1 MSGVHV
7 DFGGYDLQMLRL
19 AKKKR
24 RISCRDF
31 YWWDLLDLMRKGG
44 ISRVDSDKGAGWP
57 HFVLAPRGKRYL
69 KKINQQ
75 RQNQYNRSR
84 R

>member
-1 MSGVHV
+1 MSGVHSN
-7 DFGGYDLQMLRL
+7 FTGYDMQILRL

-31 YWWDLLDLMRKGG
+31 DWWDLLALMRRGG
-44 ISRVDSDKGAGWP
+44 ISRVDSTKGAGWS

-69 KKINQQ
+69 KKVNQQ
-75 RQNQYNRSR
+75 RQNQYNSR